1 MIDKQ
6 SVLIVDDDPEFLKAM
21 RKMFEKSGY
30 SVALAGDGQEAL
42 DALAKDSFDLII
54 SDVRMPHLNGIE
66 LMEEISRKRLDI
78 PVIFI
83 TGYGEVESYMDLMNL
98 GAYEYINKPVNS
110 REILGIAKRAI
121 EARGDSRRV
130 SHI

>member
-6 SVLIVDDDPEFLKAM
+6 SVLIVDDDPEFLRAM
-21 RKMFEKSGY
+21 RKMFEKSGF
-30 SVALAGDGQEAL
+30 SVALAGDGREAL

-54 SDVRMPHLNGIE
+54 SDVRMPNLNGIE
-66 LMEEISRKRLDI
+66 LMEEISRKRLSI

-110 REILGIAKRAI
+110 REILGIARKAI
-121 EARGDSRRV
+121 EAHGDSHSV
-130 SHI
+130 SRT